1 MNQSKDTNTTS
12 EKLYTLPFLLMCVS
26 TFLFFASFNIIL
38 PKLPDYLSSL
48 GGEDYK
54 GLIIGLFA
62 LTAGF
67 SRPFSGKLADNIGR
81 MPVIIFGA
89 VICVIVGFLY
99 PILTSVVAFLCLRF
113 FHGLSTGFLPT
124 GTSAFVAD
132 SVPLERRGEAMGIL
146 GLGNSVGMTMGFGL
160 GGYLAL
166 YVSMETLFYISSVF
180 ALCSI
185 LILLGIKD
193 TLQEKKPF
201 SFKLLQIKRDEIIE
215 PRALPPAIVMGL
227 SAFSFGTIL
236 TLIPDFS
243 AIVGLENKG
252 LFLTLSTIAS
262 LSTRFFA
269 GKASD
274 KFGRVAILRIS
285 TLLLMF
291 TILSIGFTTHPTLLL
306 ILAIFFGI
314 ATGMNSP
321 ALFAWTIDLGLDQ
334 HRGRALATLFIAL
347 EVGISSGALIS
358 GWIYDNQ
365 AERFPYVFGA
375 CSILAGMAFL
385 YLWIYK
391 SHRRIAG

>member
-1 MNQSKDTNTTS
+1 MNQISDTS
-12 EKLYTLPFLLMCVS
+12 SGKLYTSQFLLMCVS

-62 LTAGF
+62 LTAGL
-67 SRPFSGKLADNIGR
+67 SRPFSGKLADTIGR

-89 VICVIVGFLY
+89 VVCVIIGLLY

-166 YVSMETLFYISSVF
+166 HVSIEVLFYISSGF

-185 LILLGIKD
+185 LILLGIRD
-193 TLQEKKPF
+193 TLQERKPF
-201 SFKLLQIKRDEIIE
+201 SFKLLQIKREEIIE

-243 AIVGLENKG
+243 AVVGLENKG

-274 KFGRVAILRIS
+274 KFGRVAILKIS
-285 TLLLMF
+285 TALLVI
-291 TILSIGFTTHPTLLL
+291 TILMIGFAKSPFALLSL
-306 ILAIFFGI
+306 SILFGI
-314 ATGMNSP
+314 ALGMNSP
-321 ALFAWTIDLGLDQ
+321 ALFAWTIDLGLEQ

-347 EVGISSGALIS
+347 EAGISLGALIS
-358 GWIYDNQ
+358 GWVYDNQ
-365 AERFPYVFGA
+365 AERFPYVFGG

-385 YLWIYK
+385 YLWVYQNK
-391 SHRRIAG
+391 KE